1 MWYNYNTKALRQNL
15 RCKMA
20 IKAII
25 FDKDGTLIN
34 FDAFWISVSVSAIN
48 CLLTD
53 IGAEGT
59 PVDALLCSI
68 GVRNGVSDIDGILC
82 KGTYEEIAGAFAD
95 VIKKHGHSVPEDMHK
110 RVLDAY
116 NKSSHTGTVKPTCD
130 SLARVLGD
138 LRAKGIKLAVVTT
151 DNYEITRYC
160 LDELGI
166 TALFDKIYT
175 DDGKTPVK
183 PDPACALDFAKLTG
197 SGKDEIIMVGDTM
210 TDVRFAKNAGIRAVG
225 VGACAESRARLLG
238 HADKVY
244 PDVSHLLDFIK
255 EA

>member
-1 MWYNYNTKALRQNL
+1 
-15 RCKMA
+15 MA
-20 IKAII
+20 VKAII
-25 FDKDGTLIN
+25 FDKDGTLID
-34 FDAFWISVSVSAIN
+34 FDAFWISVSVNAVN

-53 IGAEGT
+53 VGAEST
-59 PVDALLCSI
+59 PMDELLGSI
-68 GVRNGVSDIDGILC
+68 GVKDGVSDIDGILC
-82 KGTYEEIAGAFAD
+82 KGTYEEIADAFAD

-116 NKSSHTGTVKPTCD
+116 NKSAHTGTVRPTCEN
-130 SLARVLGD
+130 LGD
-138 LRAKGIKLAVVTT
+138 VLTKLRARGIKLAVVTT

-183 PDPACALDFAKLTG
+183 PEPACALDFAELTG
-197 SGKDEIIMVGDTM
+197 ANKDEIIMVGDTM
-210 TDVRFAKNAGIRAVG
+210 TDVRFAKNAGISSVAVG
-225 VGACAESRARLLG
+225 SCEESRARLLG
-238 HADKVY
+238 HADSVL
-244 PDVSHLLDFIK
+244 PDVSHLLTLIK